1 MTLKVCQL
9 CAVDFTLKHFL
20 IALIDGMRSQGW
32 QVTAVCSD
40 GPFVPVL
47 RAAGYAIQTLPI
59 ARSLNPFK
67 SAAALY
73 RLWRLFRRER
83 FDVLHVHTPV
93 AALLG
98 RIAARLAGIPMIVY
112 TAHGFYFHEGMP
124 PLRRAA
130 FTWLEW
136 CGAKL
141 THLLFTQSEEDAR
154 TAIEKRFLPV
164 GRVLAIGN
172 GVDIAHF
179 DPARIARATA
189 GCESGNWAG
198 AKGTS
203 TLGPSTLPAS
213 SSTALTNDAGT
224 AAGTHPR
231 ARLRTQWGVPT
242 DVVLI
247 GIIGRMVAEK
257 GYPEFFEAA
266 KSVAAQRSSTY
277 FVAVGERLTSDHAG
291 SIDASLA
298 DARAALGAR
307 LILTGLRT
315 DIAEVL
321 DAIDIF
327 TLPSHREGMP
337 RTIIEAM
344 LMAKPVVATNIRGSR
359 EEVVDG
365 QTGLLTPVRDAS
377 ALARA
382 LVQLSGDAGLRHK
395 MGAAGRVRALQLY
408 DESVVVARQID
419 ALRAHLPAA
428 LRARAAGV

>member
-1 MTLKVCQL
+1 MTLKICQL

-20 IALIDGMRSQGW
+20 TALIDGMRAQGW

-40 GPFVPVL
+40 GPFVPEL
-47 RAAGYAIQTLPI
+47 RAAGYVIETLPI

-67 SAAALY
+67 SFVALV

-83 FDVLHVHTPV
+83 FDVLHAHTPV

-124 PLRRAA
+124 PLRRAV

-141 THLLFTQSEEDAR
+141 TGLLFTQSAEDAR
-154 TAIEKRFLPV
+154 SAIEKRFLPAA
-164 GRVLAIGN
+164 RVIAIGN
-172 GVDIAHF
+172 GVNIAHF
-179 DPARIARATA
+179 DPARVARERA
-189 GCESGNWAG
+189 GPAG
-198 AKGTS
+198 ATTDS
-203 TLGPSTLPAS
+203 L
-213 SSTALTNDAGT
+213 
-224 AAGTHPR
+224 R
-231 ARLRTQWGVPT
+231 ARLRTEWGVP
-242 DVVLI
+242 DGAVLI
-247 GIIGRMVAEK
+247 GMIGRMVAEK
-257 GYPEFFEAA
+257 GYPEFFDAA
-266 KSVAAQRSSTY
+266 RIVAAQGSSTF
-277 FVAVGERLTSDHAG
+277 FVAVGERLTSDHAAA
-291 SIDASLA
+291 IDASLA
-298 DARAALGAR
+298 AAKAALGAR
-307 LILTGLRT
+307 LILTGLRS

-321 DAIDIF
+321 DAMDIF

-344 LMAKPVVATNIRGSR
+344 LMGKPVVATNIRGSR

-365 QTGLLTPVRDAS
+365 QTGLLTPVRDTG

-382 LVQLSGDAGLRHK
+382 LMQLSADAALRQR
-395 MGAAGRVRALQLY
+395 MGAAGRARALQLY
-408 DESVVVARQID
+408 DEAKVVARQID

-428 LRARAAGV
+428 LRARVSGSAGT